1 MLAINYINIFTFFEN
16 LKETFKFGLL
26 VAMSRA
32 LSLPPSAPSQVRTGG
47 GRDMA
52 GPIFPL

>member
-1 MLAINYINIFTFFEN
+1 LAIKYMNIFTFFEN
-16 LKETFKFGLL
+16 LNETFKFGIL

-32 LSLPPSAPSQVRTGG
+32 LSLPPSAPSARSELGG